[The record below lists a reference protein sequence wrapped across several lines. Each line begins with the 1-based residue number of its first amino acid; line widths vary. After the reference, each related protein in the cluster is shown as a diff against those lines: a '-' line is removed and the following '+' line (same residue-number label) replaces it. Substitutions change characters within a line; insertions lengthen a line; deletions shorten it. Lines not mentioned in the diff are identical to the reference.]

1 MDDLKILI
9 VDDQITHLK
18 LNKTIVEKLGWH
30 ADTVDSAEEALLI
43 LEWHHDYCAI
53 ITDLKIPWM
62 NGIDFCKIV
71 KRKYPQILVYA
82 LTGNPDLFN
91 YRELN
96 SAGFDGFYFK
106 PIRIEIIKNILIG
119 IEETLTDNLS
129 TPSEIH

>member
-1 MDDLKILI
+1 MHDSKILI
-9 VDDQITHLK
+9 VDDQRDHLK
-18 LNKTIVEKLGWH
+18 LIKAILEKLGWH

-43 LEWHHDYCAI
+43 LEWHQDYCAI

-62 NGIDFCKIV
+62 NGIEFCKIV
-71 KRKYPQILVYA
+71 KKTYPQILVFA

-106 PIRIEIIKNILIG
+106 PISVEIIKNILIG
-119 IEETLTDNLS
+119 IKDGVTDG
-129 TPSEIH
+129 